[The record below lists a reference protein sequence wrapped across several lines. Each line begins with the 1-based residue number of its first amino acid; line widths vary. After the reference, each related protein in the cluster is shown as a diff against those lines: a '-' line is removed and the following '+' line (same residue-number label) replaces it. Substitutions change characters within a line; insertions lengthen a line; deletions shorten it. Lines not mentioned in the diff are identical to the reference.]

1 MKITVVGAAGM
12 SGSRVIAEALGR
24 GHRVTAVLRRRRPVA
39 LPPEVTAVYGD
50 ATDTGL
56 MTKLFADADAIVG
69 ATRPDPGAEDTVTA
83 TTTALLDAAA
93 EAGTRILFIGGSAP
107 LRAPGGGLAFD
118 HPGYVP
124 AELRTIAAASIA
136 QLDACREHDADWT
149 YVSPPALLEPGT
161 RTARY
166 RRGGT
171 ALVVAADGSSRI
183 SAEDLAVAVLDELE
197 RSAGERHFS
206 VGY

>member
-12 SGSRVIAEALGR
+12 SGSRIVTEALAR
-24 GHRVTAVLRRRRPVA
+24 GHRVTAVVRRAV
-39 LPPEVTAVYGD
+39 PEARVTVVRGD
-50 ATDTGL
+50 ATDTAL
-56 MTKLFADADAIVG
+56 MTKLFADTDVIVG
-69 ATRPDPGAEDTVTA
+69 ATRPVPGQEHTVPATA
-83 TTTALLDAAA
+83 TALLDAAA
-93 EAGTRILFIGGSAP
+93 ATGKRILFVGGSAP
-107 LRAPGGGLAFD
+107 LRSPGGGLAFD
-118 HPGYVP
+118 DPAFVP
-124 AELRTIAAASIA
+124 PEYRAIAAASMA
-136 QLDACREHDADWT
+136 QLQACRAHPADWT
-149 YVSPPALLEPGT
+149 YVSPPGLLEPGT

-197 RSAGERHFS
+197 QPSGERHFS